1 MKLLYIFF
9 FKILL
14 GCDIVI
20 SNGGWSIKILKGV
33 VLEVGV
39 YLEKNMFDVLDMV
52 EMSLIKEEEEE
63 EEKEEEDLQED
74 GEKYEEE
81 EIEKGNI

>member
-1 MKLLYIFF
+1 MIVFNFL

-63 EEKEEEDLQED
+63 EEKEEEEDL
-74 GEKYEEE
+74 
-81 EIEKGNI
+81 